1 MLGRRNPVGA
11 DFSPPSCSDSVYVW
25 GRGGGDQSRPLRPLR
40 EDRSTMSKYVF
51 LLEREK
57 VRYNSL
63 HACGRRQVVRPKL
76 PKLLHYSVCFL
87 LKSLSDL
94 VRFIYRFPLYQ
105 AHGMKNG
112 KSRSILIS
120 IQNAHTNA
128 RTPSKRR
135 RSIYCYGAGD
145 GTRTREMKAWE
156 AFALPLGHARVGEHY
171 TPSAPISLVY

>member
-1 MLGRRNPVGA
+1 M
-11 DFSPPSCSDSVYVW
+11 
-25 GRGGGDQSRPLRPLR
+25 RGGGNSASCSLCSPRHRYSWSVREFSLLFLTSRIL
-40 EDRSTMSKYVF
+40 
-51 LLEREK
+51 
-57 VRYNSL
+57 RYNPQS
-63 HACGRRQVVRPKL
+63 CGCRQVVRPKL
-76 PKLLHYSVCFL
+76 PKLLHYPVQFL

-105 AHGMKNG
+105 VHGMKNG

-135 RSIYCYGAGD
+135 RSICCYGAGD